1 VLWAQWRTH
10 PHLLDIIGVLAIG
23 SNAALHW
30 VLRDDAARLREVFEE
45 LFTALSHAELQQ
57 QQQ

>member
-1 VLWAQWRTH
+1 MIKNVLKVSSKCCGRS
-10 PHLLDIIGVLAIG
+10 GVLAIG